1 MKKRVVITGIGL
13 ITPLGTGNEKTWA
26 GLCQGKSGITEIS
39 KFDTSNF
46 KTKIAGEVKDF
57 CAEDFLTSKEI
68 KRTLP
73 FVAFAVAAAS
83 IAIEDSN
90 LTINSSS
97 KHRTGV
103 ITGCGLGGLEMIE
116 KTSISL
122 EKTGPRRVT
131 PFYIPSLISNMAPGT
146 ISIKFGATGP
156 NLAITTACAAGT
168 HAIGEAYQTIKRG
181 AADTMITGGV
191 EAVITPTCIA
201 GFNALKALST
211 KNDDPEKASRP
222 FDKDRD
228 GFVVAEGSGILILET
243 YENALNR
250 GAKIYGEIVGYG
262 SSSDGYHMTAPAPEG
277 SGAARCMQN
286 ALDDAGITPDM
297 IDYINAH
304 GTSTPLNDLYET
316 MAIKT
321 VFKDHA
327 YKLAISS
334 TKSMTGHL
342 LGGSGGVE
350 TAFSALTIKNSIIPP
365 TINLDSND
373 ENCDLDYVPHTAR
386 KQNVNYVM
394 TNSFGFGGT
403 NATLII
409 KKIEE

>member
-13 ITPLGTGNEKTWA
+13 ITPLGTGNEKTWS
-26 GLCQGKSGITEIS
+26 GLCMGKSGITEIS
-39 KFDTSNF
+39 KFDTTNF

-57 CAEDFLTSKEI
+57 CAKDFLKPKEV

-73 FVAFAVAAAS
+73 FVAFAVGAAS
-83 IAIEDSN
+83 MAIEDSK
-90 LTINSSS
+90 IIIDSSN

-103 ITGCGLGGLEMIE
+103 ITGCGLGGLESIE
-116 KTSISL
+116 STSISM
-122 EKTGPRRVT
+122 EKKGPRRVT

-156 NLAITTACAAGT
+156 NIAITTACAAGT

-181 AADTMITGGV
+181 AADIMITGGV

-211 KNDDPEKASRP
+211 RNHEPEKASRP

-228 GFVVAEGSGILILET
+228 GFIVAEGSGIVILET
-243 YENALNR
+243 YESAVNR
-250 GAKIYGEIVGYG
+250 GAKIYAEIIGYG
-262 SSSDGYHMTAPAPEG
+262 ASSDGYHMTAPSPDG
-277 SGAARCMQN
+277 DGAARCMQN
-286 ALDDAGITPDM
+286 ALDEANITPDT

-316 MAIKT
+316 IAIKK

-342 LGGSGGVE
+342 LGGSGGIE

-365 TINLDSND
+365 TINLDNKD
-373 ENCDLDYVPHTAR
+373 ENCDLDYVPNVAR
-386 KQNVNYVM
+386 KQNVDYVM

-403 NATLII
+403 NATLIL
-409 KKIEE
+409 KKVSE